1 MEHAMIRVEN
11 LCKYFGERTAVDRLT
26 MSIGN
31 ELFVFLGPNG
41 AGKTTS
47 IKMMTGLLSPH
58 EGTVYLNG
66 VNLQHAPL
74 KAKKLFGLVHEEP
87 VLYEKLTAAEFV
99 HFMARLYDVPKL
111 EAEKRM
117 NQLFEIFEMENRT
130 NDLIEDFSHGMKQKV
145 ALTGALI
152 HDPQILFLDEP
163 TVGLDPKS
171 ARNMK
176 DLLRGLVEK
185 GHTVFMSTHILEVAE
200 RMCDR
205 IGIIHQGKLIAMGTF
220 EELSQ
225 QAGKSGATL
234 EDIFLDLTGDTEQAG
249 LERFLKEN

>member
-1 MEHAMIRVEN
+1 MEHSMIRVEN
-11 LCKYFGERTAVDRLT
+11 LCKYFGERTAVDKLT
-26 MSIGN
+26 MSIGK

-47 IKMMTGLLSPH
+47 IKMMTGLLAPH
-58 EGTVYLNG
+58 EGTVFLNG
-66 VNLQHAPL
+66 VNLQAAPL

-87 VLYEKLTAAEFV
+87 VLYDKLTASEFI
-99 HFMARLYDVPKL
+99 HFMARLYNVPKL

-117 NQLFEIFEMENRT
+117 NQLFEIFEMQDRT
-130 NDLIEDFSHGMKQKV
+130 NDLLEDFSHGMKQKV

-152 HDPQILFLDEP
+152 HDPEILFLDEP

-171 ARNMK
+171 ARNLK

-205 IGIIHQGKLIAMGTF
+205 IGIIHQGKLIAIGTF

-225 QAGKSGATL
+225 QSGKSGATL
-234 EDIFLDLTGDTEQAG
+234 EDIFLALTGDTEQVG